1 MSRTR
6 PPRRRTAFTLIELLV
21 VIAILSIL
29 IALLMPTLQGAREM
43 AKTAACTGNLKSMG
57 LGLNNYA
64 ATWNNAVL
72 PFERIFG
79 GSRDRFPAILTE
91 GNYVTGKI
99 IGESDMNGNRIPS
112 MTSTFI
118 CPAGLD
124 TTGGD
129 TGWGSNAD
137 TDAKIDTFVW
147 LSNAELVDN
156 GPYAPTHYGANAC
169 NWRQF
174 ALPMLKSGHYG
185 NGFVSRMDFVAS
197 SRAVA
202 FYDGCWKHNNNRW
215 NMIKAPHGDGYS
227 NVCFMDGSVVTA
239 DIDELIPDP
248 YYQTAASAGSGTPD
262 GDGLDSSRFDWYPD
276 KP

>member
-91 GNYVTGKI
+91 GNFVTGKI
-99 IGESDMNGNRIPS
+99 IGESFAADACALA
-112 MTSTFI
+112 TL
-118 CPAGLD
+118 CLLLDGLI
-124 TTGGD
+124 GFEHGD
-129 TGWGSNAD
+129 
-137 TDAKIDTFVW
+137 
-147 LSNAELVDN
+147 
-156 GPYAPTHYGANAC
+156 
-169 NWRQF
+169 R
-174 ALPMLKSGHYG
+174 
-185 NGFVSRMDFVAS
+185 
-197 SRAVA
+197 VA
-202 FYDGCWKHNNNRW
+202 F
-215 NMIKAPHGDGYS
+215 
-227 NVCFMDGSVVTA
+227 
-239 DIDELIPDP
+239 
-248 YYQTAASAGSGTPD
+248 
-262 GDGLDSSRFDWYPD
+262 
-276 KP
+276 